1 MRAYLKE
8 EFNKRMTFIRAMTF
22 AQELRT
28 ANEIAEHTPCTRRAV
43 ERWRDAGILESFHSL
58 EPIIPCQPDGGSPTH
73 LQFKVHPVIQEELN
87 KLKKELGGN
96 T

>member
-1 MRAYLKE
+1 MSAYLRE

-28 ANEIAEHTPCTRRAV
+28 ANEIAEHVPCTRRAV

-58 EPIIPCQPDGGSPTH
+58 EPVIPQQPDGGSPTH
-73 LQFKVHPVIQEELN
+73 LQFKVAPAIQKELN
-87 KLKKELGGN
+87 KLKKELR
-96 T
+96 